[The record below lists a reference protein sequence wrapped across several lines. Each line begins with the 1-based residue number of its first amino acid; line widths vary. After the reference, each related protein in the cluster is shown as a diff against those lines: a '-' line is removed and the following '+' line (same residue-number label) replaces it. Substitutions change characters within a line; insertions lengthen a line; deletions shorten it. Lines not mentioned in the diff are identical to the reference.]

1 MELKMNENRVEKWIE
16 NVLKGKDNKEVLF
29 IKTNDSFSNSKISRS
44 MNVEL
49 IEFKSLN
56 IKLDTAKN
64 TIIKIDDSYEFC
76 EFMKNNLLN
85 GVIVI
90 LEESSIEKLFNA
102 IQERDINIANEIEY
116 KFLEKVTFE
125 DILKYNRDN
134 LRNFVL
140 KREWILK
147 KINSYYEEL
156 DLQDIDYFLE
166 VYFTR
171 KILIAKFVQILYRLA
186 TLNFIFSDKKVGGI
200 IKEEVGVSSKVV
212 SPKYIRFLGSTE
224 KSKNARIYDLNI
236 NQVEVDTKMNIA
248 KKLVKLDIKV
258 LDVNKVSKIT
268 ELPIKA
274 IENIYKKTFLDK

>member
-156 DLQDIDYFLE
+156 NLQDIDYFLE

-258 LDVNKVSKIT
+258 LDVNKISKIT

>member
-1 MELKMNENRVEKWIE
+1 MNENRVEKWIE